1 MQPTPRNFAK
11 KPLTMLK
18 FSTNILHFNK
28 LVRLLLGNLL
38 EWLNR
43 KSPSHMSS
51 NPKIRY
57 DIIPYLCANT
67 TIA

>member
-18 FSTNILHFNK
+18 LSTNIPANLG
-28 LVRLLLGNLL
+28 RLLLGNLL